1 MTLRELF
8 TGWDARWAA
17 FHETITTANLLDWPL
32 SYVFICGVA
41 AVTAYCVLIL
51 LCGMATGL
59 LDRLRG

>member
-8 TGWDARWAA
+8 TGWAARWAA

-32 SYVFICGVA
+32 SYILVCILA
-41 AVTAYCVLIL
+41 AVIASAVVGFVGGVVQGI
-51 LCGMATGL
+51 